1 MLPNRPIQDVG
12 TLNKLKITPSCY
24 YCSRGACAK
33 MCWQQSRPE
42 QMPRHSTDYQI
53 NGSVCAV
60 WIPDSLRVRGRRQ
73 LIQFPLKPAMQKLIQ
88 YLSIKS
94 LRVEQFFQRLCSRV
108 LASRRRVGRCREG
121 NCLTG
126 WLVDSSDKKDSEGSS
141 RRKDRIASSSVLLS
155 LQDFYWNY
163 CIQIERGEK
172 RL

>member
-1 MLPNRPIQDVG
+1 MLRSVG
-12 TLNKLKITPSCY
+12 SNPDQSKCLDTLRTIKLMGLFARSEFRIAFAYLGC
-24 YCSRGACAK
+24 
-33 MCWQQSRPE
+33 
-42 QMPRHSTDYQI
+42 
-53 NGSVCAV
+53 
-60 WIPDSLRVRGRRQ
+60 VRGRRQ

-155 LQDFYWNY
+155 LQDFY
-163 CIQIERGEK
+163 
-172 RL
+172 